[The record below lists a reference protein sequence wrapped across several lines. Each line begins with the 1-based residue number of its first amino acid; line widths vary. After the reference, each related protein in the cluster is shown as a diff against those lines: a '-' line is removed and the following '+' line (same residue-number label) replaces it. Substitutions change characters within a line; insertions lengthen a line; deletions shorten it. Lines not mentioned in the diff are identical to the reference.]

1 MSIKIFQVDAFTS
14 EPFKG
19 NPAAVCILE
28 NEVSDEWMSGVA
40 ADMNLAETAFI
51 TTTEEKNKYK
61 LRWFTP
67 KVEVDLCGH
76 ATLATAHILY
86 QNNYVHC
93 SEAIFFE
100 TKSGIL
106 KTLKNENH
114 IQLDFPETPVSDIEI
129 PEGIENAIGAKIIY
143 AGKSIFDYF
152 FLLESEDVLIDLKP
166 NFNELIKF
174 GKRGVIVT
182 ADSKK
187 YDFISRFFAPQSGIN
202 EDPVTGSAHCALY
215 PYWSKKLNKKELVAY
230 QASERGGLLKLS
242 SESSRVLISGEAITI
257 FEGILK
263 I

>member
-28 NEVSDEWMSGVA
+28 KNVSDEWLQGVA
-40 ADMNLAETAFI
+40 TEMNLSETAFI
-51 TTTEEKNKYK
+51 TATEERNKYK

-76 ATLATAHILY
+76 ATLATAHVLY
-86 QNNYVHC
+86 QNNYVSS
-93 SEAIFFE
+93 SETIFFE

-106 KTLKNENH
+106 KTLKNENY
-114 IQLDFPETPVSDIEI
+114 IQLDFPETPVSDNEL
-129 PEGIENAIGAKIIY
+129 PKGIENIIGAKVMY
-143 AGKSIFDYF
+143 SGKSIFDYF
-152 FLLESEDVLIDLKP
+152 LLLEDEAQLINLKP
-166 NFNELIKF
+166 NFGELIKF
-174 GKRGVIVT
+174 GKRGIIVT
-182 ADSKK
+182 AGSKK
-187 YDFISRFFAPQSGIN
+187 YDFISRFFAPQSGID

-242 SESSRVLISGEAITI
+242 SENSRILISGEAITI
-257 FEGILK
+257 LEGVLK